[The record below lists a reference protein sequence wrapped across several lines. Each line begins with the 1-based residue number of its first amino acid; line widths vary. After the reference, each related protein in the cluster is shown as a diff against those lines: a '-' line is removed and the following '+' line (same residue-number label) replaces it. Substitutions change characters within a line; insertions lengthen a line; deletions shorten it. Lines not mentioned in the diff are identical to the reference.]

1 MMTWFLTIA
10 IYKGT
15 VNDPTTFRP
24 RKGLTSPTTGPCSVF
39 SPEPRL
45 AATTFVTSGSLSPL
59 LDGMLDIGFVVHSH
73 ISGVHFLTISIF
85 DFSAHSASGIQFDT
99 ILVDYSYMRKF
110 PTPSPL
116 FTLDVVFDA
125 TCRGS
130 RCVRLQ
136 HE

>member
-1 MMTWFLTIA
+1 MPWFLTIA

-24 RKGLTSPTTGPCSVF
+24 RNGRTSLTTDLLASSFRG
-39 SPEPRL
+39 PRL

-59 LDGMLDIGFVVHSH
+59 LVMSPTAK
-73 ISGVHFLTISIF
+73 SGVHSLTISIF
-85 DFSAHSASGIQFDT
+85 DLSAHSASGIQFDT
-99 ILVDYSYMRKF
+99 ILVDYFYMRKF
-110 PTPSPL
+110 PTPGSL
-116 FTLDVVFDA
+116 FTLDVVLGA
-125 TCRGS
+125 TCRWS